1 MMMAAAEETAAIT
14 LAPRA
19 PLTCRAQ
26 NRSAHLEHLAA
37 PERQIKPVETA
48 AHQSH
53 GTVWRL
59 VLEQMLENI

>member
-14 LAPRA
+14 LAR
-19 PLTCRAQ
+19 RAQ